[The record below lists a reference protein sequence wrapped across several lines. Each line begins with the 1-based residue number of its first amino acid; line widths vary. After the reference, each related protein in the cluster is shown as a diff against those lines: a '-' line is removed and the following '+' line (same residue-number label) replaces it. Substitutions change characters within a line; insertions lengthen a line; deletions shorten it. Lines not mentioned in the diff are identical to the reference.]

1 MGATEDAASRSFAAA
16 RSAEGVAGRS
26 VNLDTYREGADRFVA
41 ELNEEFYVHYAGLK
55 DELALEPIYE
65 RHAEL
70 TSLEACQ
77 GLGAAASDGPR
88 TLRWLWRFA
97 CEGFLGDL
105 TRSADERIA
114 SLEASLTASADGE
127 EIPFRMLKPVIA
139 NEPDR
144 ARRERLE
151 QARNELA
158 AGHLQTHYLALAETR
173 REGTAQLG
181 SPTYADLYRGFGL
194 ELDALAAQCK
204 RFLVD
209 TEDVFVRALER
220 LFRSRVGLGIEDAKR
235 WDIAR
240 LFRAPGWD
248 DGFRA
253 DAMLP
258 ALEATL
264 AGLGVDL
271 RGQSNVELDLDSRP
285 KKSPRAFCA
294 PIEVPGRVVLVI
306 QPIGGAD
313 DWHALFHEA
322 GHTEHYAHTSPH
334 LSVEARRLG
343 DVAVTEG
350 WAMLLELLVNEP
362 RWLERR
368 LDFGRASE
376 FAAEASAVQ
385 LYFVRRYAAKL
396 LYELELHGDGDL
408 DTMPARYVEYMRES
422 TKIEYWEGDFLADV
436 DPGFYASGYLRAWAF
451 EAQLRS
457 FLREEFGTDWFAQP
471 AAGALLRE
479 LWYEGEGMTADE
491 ILREVAGAE
500 LDLDAVRER
509 IWETVA

>member
-1 MGATEDAASRSFAAA
+1 MATAPAALRDLDA
-16 RSAEGVAGRS
+16 
-26 VNLDTYREGADRFVA
+26 YREGADRFVA
-41 ELNEEFYVHYAGLK
+41 ELNEEFYLHYAGLK
-55 DELALEPIYE
+55 DELSLEPIYE

-70 TSLEACQ
+70 TTLEACH
-77 GLGAAASDGPR
+77 GLSAAASGGPAS
-88 TLRWLWRFA
+88 LSSLWRFA
-97 CEGFLGDL
+97 CEGFLGEL
-105 TRSADERIA
+105 TRKEEEQIA
-114 SLEASLTASADGE
+114 GLEASLTASVDGE
-127 EIPFRMLKPVIA
+127 EIPFRMLKPAIA

-158 AGHLQTHYLALAETR
+158 GQHLQPQYIALADTR
-173 REGTAQLG
+173 REATTQLG
-181 SPTYADLYRGFGL
+181 APTYADLYRSFGFRL
-194 ELDALAAQCK
+194 DELAGQCR
-204 RFLVD
+204 RFLAD
-209 TEDVFVRALER
+209 TEDVFVAALDR
-220 LFRSRVGLGIEDAKR
+220 LFRSRVGIAAEDAER

-271 RGQSNVELDLDSRP
+271 RSQSNVELDLASRP

-385 LYFVRRYAAKL
+385 LYYVRRYAAKL
-396 LYELELHGDGDL
+396 LYELELHSSETL
-408 DTMPARYVEYMRES
+408 ESVPERYTEFMREA

-436 DPGFYASGYLRAWAF
+436 DPGFYASGYLRAWAL

-471 AAGALLRE
+471 AAGSLLRE
-479 LWYEGEGMTADE
+479 LWYEGEGMTADD
-491 ILREVAGAE
+491 IVREVAGAE

-509 IWETVA
+509 IWETVG

>member
-1 MGATEDAASRSFAAA
+1 VPESLDEYRAEADVFSAALL
-16 RSAEGVAGRS
+16 EEYYLQLAGHKET
-26 VNLDTYREGADRFVA
+26 L
-41 ELNEEFYVHYAGLK
+41 
-55 DELALEPIYE
+55 ELAPIYE
-65 RHAEL
+65 RHADL
-70 TSLEACQ
+70 TTLEACR
-77 GLGAAASDGPR
+77 GLGAAAGEGPAS
-88 TLRWLWRFA
+88 LSWLWRFA
-97 CEGFLGDL
+97 CEAFLGEL
-105 TRSADERIA
+105 TRKHDEQIA
-114 SLEASLTASADGE
+114 SLEASLTASVDGE
-127 EIPFRMLKPVIA
+127 EIPFRMLKPVMA
-139 NEPDR
+139 NEADR

-151 QARNELA
+151 RARDELA
-158 AGHLQTHYLALAETR
+158 EQHLQAQYVALAETR
-173 REGTAQLG
+173 QEGTTQLG
-181 SPTYADLYRGFGL
+181 AATYADLYRGFGL

-204 RFLVD
+204 RFLAD
-209 TEDVFVRALER
+209 TEDVFVGALDR
-220 LFRSRVGLGIEDAKR
+220 LFRTRVGMASEDAER

-248 DGFRA
+248 DGFRS

-264 AGLGVDL
+264 TGLGVDL
-271 RGQSNVELDLDSRP
+271 RAQSNVELDLEARP
-285 KKSPRAFCA
+285 RKSPRAFCA

-322 GHTEHYAHTSPH
+322 GHMEHYAHTSPH

-385 LYFVRRYAAKL
+385 LYYVRRYAAKL
-396 LYELELHGDGDL
+396 LYELELHGGAEL
-408 DTMPARYVEYMRES
+408 ESMPRRYVEYMREA
-422 TKIEYWEGDFLADV
+422 TKLDYWEGDCLSDL
-436 DPGFYASGYLRAWAF
+436 DPGFYASGYLRAWAL
-451 EAQLRS
+451 EAQLRA

-471 AAGALLRE
+471 AAGSLLRE
-479 LWYEGEGMTADE
+479 LWYEGEGMTADD
-491 ILREVAGAE
+491 IVREVAGGE

-509 IWETVA
+509 IWESIS